1 MFLKGI
7 NIIFLL
13 GIESVRS
20 IQQDTL
26 EHDVFGVGEIILL
39 NTEKLELKFNDHRIW
54 KKFCT
59 N

>member
-26 EHDVFGVGEIILL
+26 QHGVFGVGEIILL
-39 NTEKLELKFNDHRIW
+39 NTEKTGAKI
-54 KKFCT
+54 
-59 N
+59 

>member
-39 NTEKLELKFNDHRIW
+39 NTEKTGAKI
-54 KKFCT
+54 
-59 N
+59 